1 MGSDSMKDE
10 EDTASFQEHQ
20 DKVKENIGI
29 CVTIFGIILVAVVV
43 TTIKIFLFDK
53 ETYPS
58 IFYTPEEIQAMRNKT
73 VKEPFFIIDNKN

>member
-1 MGSDSMKDE
+1 MISDSLQDE
-10 EDTASFQEHQ
+10 EDTASFQEHE

-29 CVTIFGIILVAVVV
+29 CVTIFGIIMVAVVV

-58 IFYTPEEIQAMRNKT
+58 IFYTPEELEAMRNGT
-73 VKEPFFIIDNKN
+73 VIE

>member
-1 MGSDSMKDE
+1 MRSDSLQDE

-29 CVTIFGIILVAVVV
+29 CLTILFIILVAVVV

-58 IFYTPEEIQAMRNKT
+58 IFYTPEEIQAMRNRT
-73 VKEPFFIIDNKN
+73 VRRDN